1 MARVQK
7 RFTDVLGDIRNG
19 DVIAELTETLREVVT
34 RVRETGR
41 PGSLTLTL
49 KVKNASKGAGAALV
63 IQDDIKF
70 KLPTVERGETFLF
83 ATEDGQLQRNDPRQP
98 RLVELDQP
106 ATVTPLNAER
116 KAEGAS
122 NG

>member
-1 MARVQK
+1 METAVGREK
-7 RFTDVLGDIRNG
+7 RFTDTLTDLRAGEAH
-19 DVIAELTETLREVVT
+19 AELTDQLRELVL

-63 IQDDIKF
+63 IQDDIKV
-70 KLPTVERGETFLF
+70 KLPVAEKGETFLF
-83 ATEDGQLQRNDPRQP
+83 ADAEGQLQRNDPRQP

-106 ATVTPLNAER
+106 VVASITAGS
-116 KAEGAS
+116 KAEA
-122 NG
+122 N